1 MKILATFFLLL
12 FLGFFQK
19 TEPITLISA
28 QQQEWIAGRKE
39 SGKGIDYTFKFL
51 ANRKIKK
58 LQFKTLVLGDKNFEL
73 SQNNSLRSS
82 EFRKG
87 DTVIL
92 KFSRHWKPNAN
103 GQLVESTEKYF
114 VTKPIYDRIVFTI
127 KNKEFAV
134 KIGEIKQLPR
144 QNYQ

>member
-1 MKILATFFLLL
+1 MKILSAFAMLL
-12 FLGFFQK
+12 FFGFFQK
-19 TEPITLISA
+19 SEPITLISA

-39 SGKGIDYTFKFL
+39 SGKGIDYTFTFL
-51 ANRKIKK
+51 ANKKIKK
-58 LQFKTLVLGDKNFEL
+58 LQFKNLVLGDKNFEL

-92 KFSRHWKPNAN
+92 KFSRHWKPNAD
-103 GQLVESTEKYF
+103 GKLVESTERYF
-114 VTKPIYDRIVFTI
+114 VTKANYDRIEFTI
-127 KNKEFAV
+127 KNKEFAL
-134 KIGEIKQLPR
+134 KIGDIKQLPR